1 MQEIEAFRRVLRF
14 LLLRPEL
21 LLAVVP
27 SGETFLIDIALL
39 FNGGVRSVEEEK
51 LVFGA
56 QQCKIV
62 VLPVDVDEIGAKL
75 F

>member
-39 FNGGVRSVEEEK
+39 FNGGIRSVEEEQ

-56 QQCKIV
+56 QQREIV

>member
-14 LLLRPEL
+14 LLLCPEL

-27 SGETFLIDIALL
+27 SGEAFLIDIALL

-56 QQCKIV
+56 QKREIV